1 MKTIQKI
8 INTFS
13 IRYHYYLIPYIL
25 IITIVAISDVY
36 ITKLTGTIG
45 QSAVNQQSIQNFITT
60 MSFIIII
67 KLVFGSIQ
75 NYFKKQQNAK
85 IYTKFKNAYTNHLLN
100 IKYNQITKQ
109 KSGEL
114 LSIFTN
120 DLKSSAEL
128 LSDDIPNVLFE
139 FITFIISIIFMALI
153 NLQLTCLFIILYPIL
168 SFIQVKVS
176 TPIQKQQINVSTTR
190 STYNHFMLN
199 SLNNATTISA
209 FNLEE
214 YMLEEFSNNYQSYFK
229 EHNKYIKLFLSLI
242 VSSVFLTLFPI
253 IICFL
258 GAALATINGTI
269 SIADF
274 IVFTTLANKANEFLG
289 MLSQRL
295 NDIQTKLANSTT
307 SLEIM
312 ELEKENTEEIINS
325 SSSLSSSSE
334 ILLQDISF
342 IYDTTYLFKDFSL
355 SINKGDKIAL
365 IGDSGCGKS
374 TLLKI
379 LLSFLEI
386 EKGDIYLT
394 GQHFQSLSKAKI
406 RDLISYV
413 PQTPYLFSS
422 SIKENIIL
430 NQEYDQEKL
439 YQVCRDAQILDVI
452 LALPNQFETNLNA
465 TQNLS
470 GGQLQRIA
478 IARAL
483 YKDTPIIFFDE
494 ATSAL
499 DMQVEAAFLQT
510 FTTSLK
516 DKTILFVTHRNET
529 MKACDQ
535 IIDLSN
541 HSSFQSKEEE
551 VII

>member
-8 INTFS
+8 INIFS
-13 IRYHYYLIPYIL
+13 IKYHYYLIPYIL

-45 QSAVNQQSIQNFITT
+45 QSAVNQQSIQSFITT
-60 MSFIIII
+60 MSFLIII
-67 KLVFGSIQ
+67 KLLFGSIQ

-85 IYTKFKNAYTNHLLN
+85 IYTTFKNAYTNHLLN

-139 FITFIISIIFMALI
+139 FITFIISIIFMASI
-153 NLQLTCLFIILYPIL
+153 NLRLTCLFIILYPIL
-168 SFIQVKVS
+168 SFVQIKVS
-176 TPIQKQQINVSTTR
+176 APIQKQQINVSTTR

-209 FNLEE
+209 FHLEE

-229 EHNKYIKLFLSLI
+229 QQKKYLNLFLTLI

-258 GAALATINGTI
+258 GAALATINATI
-269 SIADF
+269 TIADF
-274 IVFTTLANKANEFLG
+274 IVFTTLAHKANDFLG

-295 NDIQTKLANSTT
+295 NDIQTKLANSIT

-312 ELEKENTEEIINS
+312 ELEKEDTQEIINA
-325 SSSLSSSSE
+325 SSSLSSSSQ
-334 ILLQDISF
+334 IQLNDISF
-342 IYDTTYLFKDFSL
+342 IYDTNYLFKDFSL
-355 SINKGDKIAL
+355 SIKNGDKVAI

-379 LLSFLEI
+379 LLSLLEI
-386 EKGDIYLT
+386 EKGDIYIA
-394 GQHFQSLSKAKI
+394 GHHFQSLSKAKI

-430 NQEYDQEKL
+430 NQAYNQEKL
-439 YQVCRDAQILDVI
+439 YQVCTDAQILDVI
-452 LALPNQFETNLNA
+452 LALPDQFETNLNT

-483 YKDTPIIFFDE
+483 YKDAPILLFDE

-499 DMQVEAAFLQT
+499 DMQVEVAFLQT
-510 FTTSLK
+510 FTTTLK

-529 MKACDQ
+529 MKACDK
-535 IIDLSN
+535 IINLSEQLIN
-541 HSSFQSKEEE
+541 QSKEEE
-551 VII
+551 VTL